1 VWPPGLEGLAAID
14 ECGFSKIRKGWEES
28 AGAKWTDKMPERPHR
43 PQGKDGAGHLRR
55 HGSEGA
61 R

>member
-1 VWPPGLEGLAAID
+1 MWPPGLEGLAAID

-55 HGSEGA
+55 HGNAVEN
-61 R
+61 